1 MCDPTRAKAFTQ
13 FRSLFC
19 SLVLDPELTLGQV
32 ISTDWIAELV
42 AQHVGK
48 TCVKLRPTRYAN
60 VRAQWSPSRSWLFR
74 NRE

>member
-32 ISTDWIAELV
+32 ISTDWIAERV

-48 TCVKLRPTRYAN
+48 TCDRIFSPLVTL
-60 VRAQWSPSRSWLFR
+60 VRVSHFWR
-74 NRE
+74 